1 MSTLLPGSSEHS
13 LRREAPVEVP
23 AAVSKT
29 LAALAV
35 DEPLPEN
42 YRTDRV
48 SLLVQSP
55 VRIYLY
61 WSFAADPFVTL
72 RKAFGA
78 QAEQYRVAVR
88 LTDLD
93 SGDEATY
100 EASPFANNF
109 WFNVRPGKAYR
120 AAVGLMAPGRPFLKL
135 LASPIARTPRTSPS
149 PYADTSFEFQIPAL
163 DFARALNE
171 SGFTQSAVE
180 VGLETAEAAARAG
193 ELTQVETG
201 ALSDEELS
209 ELRALLAAL
218 AAGADPE
225 SLRATLS
232 PRLLAI
238 LDRLLATVG
247 AARLRQLL
255 AESLG
260 FEITPVEETVVLL
273 GPVWGASDVHFP
285 QRSFRLTAQ
294 TFSADSFAA
303 PSSHTNFKR

>member
-1 MSTLLPGSSEHS
+1 M
-13 LRREAPVEVP
+13 LRRDAPVEVP
-23 AAVSKT
+23 AEVSET

-55 VRIYLY
+55 GRIYLY
-61 WSFAADPFVTL
+61 WNFASDPFATL

-93 SGDEATY
+93 SGEEVTY

-109 WFNVRPGKAYR
+109 WFNVRPGKSYR

-135 LASPIARTPRTSPS
+135 LASQIARTPRTSPS
-149 PYADTSFEFQIPAL
+149 PYADTSLEFHIPAI

-171 SGFTQSAVE
+171 SGFTQAAIQ
-180 VGLETAEAAARAG
+180 VGLEAADAAAGPASIAA
-193 ELTQVETG
+193 EWAPVDVG

-209 ELRALLAAL
+209 ELRTLLAAL
-218 AAGADPE
+218 AAGADVAL
-225 SLRATLS
+225 LRLTLS
-232 PRLLAI
+232 PRLIEI
-238 LDRLLATVG
+238 LDKLLATLD
-247 AARLRQLL
+247 AAQLRALL
-255 AESLG
+255 GKALG
-260 FEITPVEETVVLL
+260 FEIAPADETTVLL
-273 GPVWGASDVHFP
+273 GPVWSASDVHFP
-285 QRSFRLTAQ
+285 QRSFRITAK
-294 TFSADSFAA
+294 SFPAGPSPA
-303 PSSHTNFKR
+303 PSSHTNLKR